1 MLLEVVVEEGA
12 PGTEDEVGTTDPHHE
27 TRMGTR
33 MGVRMGVRMGMRPPP
48 LQLNVA
54 GWPKPDAVPAA
65 DPRAVA
71 LNPSDLRAAPV

>member
-12 PGTEDEVGTTDPHHE
+12 PGTEDEVGTTDPHRE
-27 TRMGTR
+27 PR

-54 GWPKPDAVPAA
+54 GWPKPDAAPATEA
-65 DPRAVA
+65 SAA
-71 LNPSDLRAAPV
+71 SLSPSDQRAAPV